1 MYGNGLFPDINT
13 DKLFSAVS
21 VLLAYTMIDPLM
33 EDIQDTFGKALLYHP
48 MALWICIIM
57 LVDTQTSSLST
68 GVVMV
73 VIYESVKAIW
83 RTITPEPP
91 LVGQVRKLLHRVQN
105 GDKLSDN
112 DIAFLDR
119 VTPKDVMVTRK
130 S

>member
-1 MYGNGLFPDINT
+1 MYGNGLFSDINT

-48 MALWICIIM
+48 VALWICIIM
-57 LVDTQTSSLST
+57 LVYTQTSSLST
-68 GVVMV
+68 GIVMV
-73 VIYESVKAIW
+73 VVYESVKAIW